1 MRLKRR
7 EYRKKAGRTDPRR
20 YVFLDESGV
29 RTDLTRTHARGP
41 RGERV
46 WDAVPHGRWKTVTA
60 IAAVTLD
67 GPVAPF
73 AFEGPTDAAAFRTY
87 VERVLGPELRRGD
100 VVVMDNLN
108 VHKAAGVTEAIRR
121 RGAEPVFLPPYSP
134 DLNPVELFWAKVK
147 RLLRSAAA
155 RSTEAIYRALGEA
168 IRAVTDNDCLSWF
181 VHCGY

>member
-1 MRLKRR
+1 MRRAR
-7 EYRKKAGRTDPRR
+7 DEYRRSAVRVPPWRL
-20 YVFLDESGV
+20 VFLDESGV

-46 WDAVPHGRWKTVTA
+46 WDAVPHGRWRTVTA

-73 AFEGPTDAAAFRTY
+73 AFEGPADAAAFRPY
-87 VERVLGPELRRGD
+87 VEKVLAPELRRGD

-108 VHKAAGVTEAIRR
+108 VHKAAGVAEAIRR
-121 RGAEPVFLPPYSP
+121 RRARPVFLPPYSP
-134 DLNPVELFWAKVK
+134 DLNPVELLWAKVK

-155 RSTEAIYRALGEA
+155 RTTEAIYRAPGDALA
-168 IRAVTDNDCLSWF
+168 AVTEGDCLNWF
-181 VHCGY
+181 IHCGY